1 MAETRQS
8 NESPVQKPLY
18 RFLAYTKPYKWTLA
32 VVIVAGIGKFT
43 VPLLMPYLTGV
54 LVDRVVLNS
63 GQLPTADRMSLLW
76 WLATAM
82 VAVVVVE
89 CLMIFLRGYYTVH
102 IGSRVAFDIRQ
113 SLWRHLQR
121 LSLGFHQSRPSG
133 TLLSRLMSD
142 ISVSQHMI
150 NAGIIN
156 VCIDAVSGLVA
167 LSVLFYI
174 SWKLTLIVLSI
185 LPFYGLLYRRI
196 NPPLRQAS
204 HEVQEQTSV
213 MSGTAVERLGGIAV
227 IQSFSQEKSEVRAF
241 SEQADDLRGKTVRR
255 GRLDNILQSLNNL
268 LVGLAAAA
276 VWVVG
281 AYFALSD
288 GSITLGNLIQ
298 FTGSAGAL
306 YMPIRRF
313 SEINIMFQQSMAAIE
328 RIFAIFDVVP
338 EVRSKPDALDRPI
351 QRGEI
356 VFDRVW
362 FRYRP
367 EGPDVLKELSFR
379 VEPGQRV
386 AIVGE
391 SGAGKSTLVTLL
403 PRLYDVT
410 GGAIRIDGVDIRDYR
425 LRTFRRS
432 IGIVLQESILF
443 SGTIYENLR
452 YARKDATWD
461 EIVEAAR
468 MANAHA
474 FIMEMENGYL
484 TEIGERGTSLS
495 GGQKQRLSIAR
506 TILQNPPV
514 LIFDEAT
521 SALDSESENLIT
533 EAMRRVMA
541 GRTSLVI
548 AHRLSTIMGADRI
561 LAMKDGRVV
570 EQGTHIELLNA
581 GGYYRYLFEQQ
592 FGPLQK
598 LLDDSL

>member
-1 MAETRQS
+1 
-8 NESPVQKPLY
+8 
-18 RFLAYTKPYKWTLA
+18 
-32 VVIVAGIGKFT
+32 
-43 VPLLMPYLTGV
+43 
-54 LVDRVVLNS
+54 
-63 GQLPTADRMSLLW
+63 
-76 WLATAM
+76 
-82 VAVVVVE
+82 
-89 CLMIFLRGYYTVH
+89 
-102 IGSRVAFDIRQ
+102 
-113 SLWRHLQR
+113 
-121 LSLGFHQSRPSG
+121 
-133 TLLSRLMSD
+133 
-142 ISVSQHMI
+142 
-150 NAGIIN
+150 
-156 VCIDAVSGLVA
+156 
-167 LSVLFYI
+167 
-174 SWKLTLIVLSI
+174 
-185 LPFYGLLYRRI
+185 
-196 NPPLRQAS
+196 
-204 HEVQEQTSV
+204 
-213 MSGTAVERLGGIAV
+213 
-227 IQSFSQEKSEVRAF
+227 
-241 SEQADDLRGKTVRR
+241 
-255 GRLDNILQSLNNL
+255 
-268 LVGLAAAA
+268 
-276 VWVVG
+276 
-281 AYFALSD
+281 
-288 GSITLGNLIQ
+288 
-298 FTGSAGAL
+298 
-306 YMPIRRF
+306 MPIRRF

-351 QRGEI
+351 ERGEI
-356 VFDRVW
+356 VFENVQ
-362 FRYRP
+362 FRYLP

-410 GGAIRIDGVDIRDYR
+410 GGAIFIDGVDIRDYR

-474 FIMEMENGYL
+474 FIMEMANGYL

-495 GGQKQRLSIAR
+495 GGQKQRISIAR

-592 FGPLQK
+592 FGPLQR
-598 LLDDSL
+598 LLDDSR